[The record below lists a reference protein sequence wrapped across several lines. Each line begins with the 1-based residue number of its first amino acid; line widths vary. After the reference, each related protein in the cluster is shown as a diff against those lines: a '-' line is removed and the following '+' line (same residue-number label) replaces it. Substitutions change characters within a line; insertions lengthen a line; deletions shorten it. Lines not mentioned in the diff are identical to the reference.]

1 MIGGSAMEALWE
13 RIARM
18 EEMLGE
24 WPCENGTVASWEK
37 HIVGEIQVQRSL
49 LEIYDKFFEDKFV
62 GLKVEIQSL
71 IDDFKGFLQSY
82 GEDIAILKK
91 VASQGCS
98 SSSKTPPKVR
108 VPERKS
114 FNGNRNA
121 KEFENFLW
129 DMEQFFMA
137 AHVPDSEKVSITNMY
152 LTGDVKLWWRTRMED
167 DVESG
172 RPQITTWET
181 LKKEFKD
188 QFIPTNTAW
197 VAKESLK
204 RLKHID

>member
-1 MIGGSAMEALWE
+1 MEALWE

-82 GEDIAILKK
+82 GEEIAVLKK
-91 VASQGCS
+91 VVLQECS
-98 SSSKTPPKVR
+98 SGLKAPPKVR
-108 VPERKS
+108 VPEPKGS
-114 FNGNRNA
+114 NGNRNV

-129 DMEQFFMA
+129 DMEQFFRV
-137 AHVPDSEKVSITNMY
+137 AHVPDGEKVSITSMY
-152 LTGDVKLWWRTRMED
+152 LISDAKLWW
-167 DVESG
+167 
-172 RPQITTWET
+172 
-181 LKKEFKD
+181 
-188 QFIPTNTAW
+188 
-197 VAKESLK
+197 
-204 RLKHID
+204 